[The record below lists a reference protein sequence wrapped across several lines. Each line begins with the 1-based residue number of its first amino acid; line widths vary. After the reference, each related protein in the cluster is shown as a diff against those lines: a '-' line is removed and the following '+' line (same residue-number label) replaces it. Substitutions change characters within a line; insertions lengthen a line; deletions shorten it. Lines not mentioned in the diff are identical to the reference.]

1 MSIVLVRRK
10 CYDVDQTNPVLIK
23 KLVEQLKVSNIHKYL
38 SIGHEPLVVP
48 DVLVQDAAALSK
60 AIIEALQMERRKSS
74 HEHPTGQIPQI
85 VKVIFLYLL
94 VKVVASTII
103 AMFACT

>member
-10 CYDVDQTNPVLIK
+10 CYDVDQTHPVLIK
-23 KLVEQLKVSNIHKYL
+23 KLVQQLKVSNIHQYL

-60 AIIEALQMERRKSS
+60 SIIEALEMERRKSS

-85 VKVIFLYLL
+85 VKVDYFNVHL
-94 VKVVASTII
+94 
-103 AMFACT
+103 F